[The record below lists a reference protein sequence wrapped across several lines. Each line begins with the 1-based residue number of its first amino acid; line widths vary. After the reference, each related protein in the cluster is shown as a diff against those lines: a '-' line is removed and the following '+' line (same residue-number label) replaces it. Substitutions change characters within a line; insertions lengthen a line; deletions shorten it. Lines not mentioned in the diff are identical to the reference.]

1 MSMYGKKP
9 LQYCNQPPTNKNK
22 WKKKRKKILKI
33 THTHTNLIELIN
45 KIRKKNYESHFMM
58 TSKIIK
64 IPRNKFNQG
73 GEITVL

>member
-1 MSMYGKKP
+1 MSMYGKNHYNIVIS
-9 LQYCNQPPTNKNK
+9 LQLIKTNG
-22 WKKKRKKILKI
+22 KKKKKILKI

-73 GEITVL
+73 GEIPVL